1 MWTHRA
7 VMMMMMM
14 LDRSDRIL
22 SLRSEQL
29 LVFDVIL
36 NGCPVGWGDFWNS
49 VKSGLQ
55 SSRKK

>member
-1 MWTHRA
+1 M
-7 VMMMMMM
+7 MMMMMM
-14 LDRSDRIL
+14 LYRSDRIL
-22 SLRSEQL
+22 SLRSQRL

-49 VKSGLQ
+49 VKSDLQ